1 MALITF
7 QLEHGIPGKTMGGGD
22 ESLLYREVG
31 LRELTSA
38 DLIDAQLEAEKV
50 VVQNGKAVAYTS
62 DVLYGLNLLCRQ
74 VEYIGEIKG
83 PLSMQLLKKLHVDD
97 FGLLQSK
104 AQELDLAL
112 TEALAERGRSNSV
125 G

>member
-7 QLEHGIPGKTMGGGD
+7 QLEHGLKATGSGD
-22 ESLLYREVG
+22 EPLLYREVG
-31 LRELTSA
+31 LRELTAA
-38 DLIDAQLEAEKV
+38 DLIDAQIDAEKV

-74 VEYIGEIKG
+74 VEYIGELSG
-83 PLSMQLLKKLHVDD
+83 PLTINMIKKLHVDD

-104 AQELDLAL
+104 AQELDMAL
-112 TEALAERGRSNSV
+112 TEELAKRGRSNSA

>member
-1 MALITF
+1 MARITF
-7 QLEHGIPGKTMGGGD
+7 QLEHGIQGKGSD
-22 ESLLYREVG
+22 EQSLLYREVG

>member
-1 MALITF
+1 MARITF
-7 QLEHGIPGKTMGGGD
+7 QLKHGISGKGSD
-22 ESLLYREVG
+22 EQSLLYREVG

-74 VEYIGEIKG
+74 VEYIGEIQG
-83 PLSMQLLKKLHVDD
+83 PLPLPLLKKLHVDD

-104 AQELDLAL
+104 AQELDMALA
-112 TEALAERGRSNSV
+112 EALAERGRSNSA